1 MATLIVIGKLVAGAV
16 IAGYIATRKVDN
28 NSEKGGIIYDN
39 RTNPE
44 VLDGI
49 LKHF

>member
-1 MATLIVIGKLVAGAV
+1 MATLLVIVAGAV
-16 IAGYIATRKVDN
+16 IAGHLSSHKGN
-28 NSEKGGIIYDN
+28 NDTSNNGIVYDN

-49 LKHF
+49 LKHL

>member
-28 NSEKGGIIYDN
+28 NSEKGGIVYDN

-49 LKHF
+49 LKHL